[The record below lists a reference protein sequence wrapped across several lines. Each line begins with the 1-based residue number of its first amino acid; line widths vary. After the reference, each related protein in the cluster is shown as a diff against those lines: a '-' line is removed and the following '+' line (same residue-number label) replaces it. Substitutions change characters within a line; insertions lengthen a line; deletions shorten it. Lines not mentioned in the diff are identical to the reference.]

1 MILRTRLDLLDIRAT
16 GRNLAT
22 IRSPGGRITA
32 HPIRAVAATA
42 AAPVMVGSMAA
53 RTTAVSTAVPVMAVS
68 TEVPAMVGAMAVP
81 ATAVSMA
88 ALAV

>member
-1 MILRTRLDLLDIRAT
+1 MRLDPLDIRAT

-32 HPIRAVAATA
+32 LPVRAVAATA
-42 AAPVMVGSMAA
+42 AAPVMVVRTAVLATAGSLATLGMAVCMAA
-53 RTTAVSTAVPVMAVS
+53 LATAVSTAAPVM
-68 TEVPAMVGAMAVP
+68 
-81 ATAVSMA
+81 AVSMA